1 MRGIKWDLPLPLYSP
16 DDPEFKE
23 WSRGFE
29 KITEE
34 QQKLLTGDK
43 RLVIIPST
51 PYRSSGVSTAA
62 LYFYNQW
69 VQNEK
74 ANETKSTDKAD
85 SSGKNKD

>member
-1 MRGIKWDLPLPLYSP
+1 MRGIKWELPLPLYSP

-23 WSRGFE
+23 WAKGFE

-34 QQKLLTGDK
+34 QRKLLTDDK
-43 RLVIIPST
+43 KLIITPST
-51 PYRSSGVSTAA
+51 PYQGGGVSTAA

-69 VQNEK
+69 VQHEK
-74 ANETKSTDKAD
+74 ANEAKSTDKAD